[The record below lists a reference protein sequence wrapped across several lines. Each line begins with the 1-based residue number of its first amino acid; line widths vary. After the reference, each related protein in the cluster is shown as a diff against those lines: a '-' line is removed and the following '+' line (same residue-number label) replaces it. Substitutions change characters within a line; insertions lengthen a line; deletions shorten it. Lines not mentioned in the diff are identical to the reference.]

1 MRFLCLC
8 PTYNRP
14 WRLLEES
21 LACFH
26 SQVHKDAFLLI
37 YDDLGVFPEQRHDN
51 WALISTTTR
60 EPGIVEKY
68 NRMLELAQQFGPF
81 DALALWDDDDIYLPN
96 HLLHHAQIL
105 NDYELSYPSRV
116 WSTYTGQRLVEPSGG
131 RFWAS
136 LAIRYDAFVRT
147 GGFVL
152 TRRADFDQQSLGK
165 WLRGCTCGEPDRSRE
180 PTYVFRWSDT
190 GCRHSQ
196 TLMKTAKDEYWY
208 SANNAT
214 RLRPSSPPVAEGFM
228 DPIVNPK
235 NFRLQQRFR
244 YVPFLE
250 NEFSIFEHVWRYLRF
265 CLQGPASRLVV
276 HLSLGKLNKMVQF
289 CMLYLKC

>member
-37 YDDLGVFPEQRHDN
+37 YDDLGAFPEQRHSN
-51 WALISTTTR
+51 WALISTPTR

-68 NRMLELAQQFGPF
+68 NRMLELAQEFGPF
-81 DALALWDDDDIYLPN
+81 DAIALWDDDDISLPN
-96 HLLHHAQIL
+96 HLHYHAQVL
-105 NDYELSYPSRV
+105 QDYELSYPSHV
-116 WSTYTGQRLVEPSGG
+116 YSTYTGQRLIEPSGG

-136 LAIRYDAFVRT
+136 LAIRYDAFVRA

-165 WLRGCTCGEPDRSRE
+165 WLLKYTHDASGIFDG
-180 PTYVFRWSDT
+180 PT
-190 GCRHSQ
+190 
-196 TLMKTAKDEYWY
+196 
-208 SANNAT
+208 
-214 RLRPSSPPVAEGFM
+214 
-228 DPIVNPK
+228 
-235 NFRLQQRFR
+235 
-244 YVPFLE
+244 
-250 NEFSIFEHVWRYLRF
+250 
-265 CLQGPASRLVV
+265 
-276 HLSLGKLNKMVQF
+276 
-289 CMLYLKC
+289 

>member
-26 SQVHKDAFLLI
+26 SQIHKDAFLLI

-51 WALISTTTR
+51 WALISTTSR

-68 NRMLELAQQFGPF
+68 NRMLELAQEFGPF

-96 HLLHHAQIL
+96 HLHYHAQVL
-105 NDYELSYPSRV
+105 KDYELSYPSRV
-116 WSTYTGQRLVEPSGG
+116 YSTYTGQRLIEPSGG

-136 LAIRYDAFVRT
+136 LAIRYKAFVRT

-152 TRRADFDQQSLGK
+152 TRRADFDQQSLGT
-165 WLRGCTCGEPDRSRE
+165 WLRECSKGEPNRFGE
-180 PTYVFRWSDT
+180 PTYIFRWNDT
-190 GCRHSQ
+190 ECRHSQ
-196 TLMKTAKDEYWY
+196 TDMNHPTDESWY
-208 SANNAT
+208 TKIDCETTSKSN
-214 RLRPSSPPVAEGFM
+214 G
-228 DPIVNPK
+228 
-235 NFRLQQRFR
+235 
-244 YVPFLE
+244 
-250 NEFSIFEHVWRYLRF
+250 
-265 CLQGPASRLVV
+265 
-276 HLSLGKLNKMVQF
+276 
-289 CMLYLKC
+289 

>member
-8 PTYNRP
+8 PTDNRP

-26 SQVHKDAFLLI
+26 SLVHQDAFLLI
-37 YDDLGVFPEQRHDN
+37 YDDLGVFPEQRRDN

-68 NRMLELAQQFGPF
+68 NRMLELAQEFGPL

-96 HLLHHAQIL
+96 HLLYHAQVL
-105 NDYELSYPSRV
+105 KDYELCYTSHVY
-116 WSTYTGQRLVEPSGG
+116 STYTGERLIKPSGG

-152 TRRADFDQQSLGK
+152 TRRADFDQQSLGS
-165 WLRGCTCGEPDRSRE
+165 WLRQCTQAEPNRFGE
-180 PTYVFRWSDT
+180 PTYVFRWNDT
-190 GCRHSQ
+190 ECWHSQ
-196 TLMKTAKDEYWY
+196 SIMKSACDVDWY
-208 SANNAT
+208 D
-214 RLRPSSPPVAEGFM
+214 SS
-228 DPIVNPK
+228 
-235 NFRLQQRFR
+235 
-244 YVPFLE
+244 
-250 NEFSIFEHVWRYLRF
+250 
-265 CLQGPASRLVV
+265 
-276 HLSLGKLNKMVQF
+276 KL
-289 CMLYLKC
+289 

>member
-26 SQVHKDAFLLI
+26 SQVNKDAFLLI

-68 NRMLELAQQFGPF
+68 NRMLELAQEFGPF
-81 DALALWDDDDIYLPN
+81 DALTLWDDDDIYLPN
-96 HLLHHAQIL
+96 HLHYHAL
-105 NDYELSYPSRV
+105 VLKDYELSYPSHV
-116 WSTYTGQRLVEPSGG
+116 YSTYTGQRLIEPSGG

-136 LAIRYDAFVRT
+136 LAIRYEAFLRT

-152 TRRADFDQQSLGK
+152 TRRSDFDQQSLGK
-165 WLRGCTCGEPDRSRE
+165 WLRECSCEELDRSGT
-180 PTYVFRWSDT
+180 PTYVFRWEDT
-190 GCRHSQ
+190 LSIHSQ
-196 TLMKTAKDEYWY
+196 SIMNRPNDESWYAK
-208 SANNAT
+208 
-214 RLRPSSPPVAEGFM
+214 LR
-228 DPIVNPK
+228 
-235 NFRLQQRFR
+235 
-244 YVPFLE
+244 
-250 NEFSIFEHVWRYLRF
+250 
-265 CLQGPASRLVV
+265 SR
-276 HLSLGKLNKMVQF
+276 
-289 CMLYLKC
+289 